1 MKNILKISFILAL
14 FAGITLT
21 SCKNAQE
28 KQFDEIV
35 KIEKSLFGEQTD
47 LNDSIANEFITKADL
62 YMKEYKDDPRNSEL
76 LFKTAEVFN
85 GLKHYEFAIR
95 RFQQV
100 FLKYPKSAKA
110 GESIFI
116 CGFIYDGNLQ
126 NYSEA
131 EFYYR
136 KFIKE
141 YPNHPLAKDAK
152 ITLENLGKTPEEMV
166 REFEKRNDSL
176 NIQ

>member
-14 FAGITLT
+14 LAGITFT

-35 KIEKSLFGEQTD
+35 KIEKSLFGEQSD

-62 YMKEYKDDPRNSEL
+62 YIKTYKDDPKNSEL

-85 GLKHYEFAIR
+85 GLKHYDFAIR

-100 FLKYPKSAKA
+100 FLNYPKSAKA
-110 GESIFI
+110 AESIFI
-116 CGFIYDGNLQ
+116 CGFIYDSNLQ
-126 NYSEA
+126 KYSEA

-141 YPNHPLAKDAK
+141 FPNHPLAKDAK

-166 REFEKRNDSL
+166 KEFEKKNDSL
-176 NIQ
+176 STQ

>member
-1 MKNILKISFILAL
+1 MKNIFKISLVLAL
-14 FAGITLT
+14 FAGISLT

-28 KQFDEIV
+28 KQFDEII
-35 KIEKSLFGEQTD
+35 KIEKSLFGEQSD

-62 YMKEYKDDPRNSEL
+62 FIKTYKDDPRNPEL
-76 LFKTAEVFN
+76 LFKTGEVFN
-85 GLKHYEFAIR
+85 GLKHYDFAIR

-100 FLKYPKSAKA
+100 FLNYPKSPKA
-110 GESIFI
+110 AESIFI

-131 EFYYR
+131 EYYYR
-136 KFIKE
+136 KFIKA

-152 ITLENLGKTPEEMV
+152 ITLDNLGKTPEEMV
-166 REFEKRNDSL
+166 REFEKKNDSL

>member
-1 MKNILKISFILAL
+1 MKNLSKISL
-14 FAGITLT
+14 ITLFVLSIAFT

-28 KQFDEIV
+28 RQFDEIV

-47 LNDSIANEFITKADL
+47 LNDSIARIFVQKADE
-62 YMKEYKDDPRNSEL
+62 YMKTYKEDPKNSEL

-85 GLKHYEFAIR
+85 GLKQYNYAIR

-100 FLKYPKSAKA
+100 FLLYPKSAKA

-126 NYSEA
+126 DYDEA
-131 EFYYR
+131 EYYYR
-136 KFIKE
+136 KFIKA

-152 ITLENLGKTPEEMV
+152 ISLDNLGKTPEEMV
-166 REFEKRNDSL
+166 REFERKNDSL
-176 NIQ
+176 NKL